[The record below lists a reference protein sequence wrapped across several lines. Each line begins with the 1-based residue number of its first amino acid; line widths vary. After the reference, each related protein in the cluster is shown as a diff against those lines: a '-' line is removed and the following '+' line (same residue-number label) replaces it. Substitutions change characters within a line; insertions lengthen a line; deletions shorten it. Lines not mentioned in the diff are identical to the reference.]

1 MVKEFKTIEEQ
12 IDILRSRGLK
22 IEDEKRAEDFLLCNN
37 YYRISGYSLTL
48 RKNDVFSPTATF
60 QNIMDIYN
68 FDRELRNLL
77 LKFLEIVEV
86 KFKSIFAY
94 EFSKIYGAAGY
105 LDEQNFIDSE
115 KYKKVLKKVEEQRDA
130 RLPHEAYLKHFI
142 IDLQDNV
149 PLWAIVD
156 VLTISDISQLY
167 AISKKDVRDAVADD
181 FCLTGNKRASVLG
194 EFMHSMTI
202 IRNLCAHDSRLF
214 NRLFERKPSLNKR
227 EKKLLI
233 VKNGGELDNAHL
245 YGFVL
250 IMRRL
255 LNQEEFGCLA
265 NQITQLCKKYP
276 FVRMDYYGFRS
287 DWAKKLGVK
296 LS

>member
-22 IEDEKRAEDFLLCNN
+22 IEDEKRAADFLLCNN

-48 RKNDVFSPTATF
+48 RKNDVFASTATF

-77 LKFLEIVEV
+77 LKFLEIIEV

-94 EFSKIYGAAGY
+94 EFSKMYGAEGY
-105 LDEQNFIDSE
+105 LNEQNFVDAG
-115 KYKKVLKKVEEQRDA
+115 KYKKVLKKVEEQRDS

-167 AISKKDVRDAVADD
+167 AISGKEVRDAVADD
-181 FCLTGNKRASVLG
+181 FGLTGNKRASVLG

-233 VKNGGELDNAHL
+233 VNNDGNLDNAHL

-265 NQITQLCKKYP
+265 NQIAQLCKKYP

-287 DWAKKLGVK
+287 DWAKQLGLK